1 MSSQNKRS
9 PDNQTSLSSSTPI
22 YISDFEDN
30 TIPTAT
36 DAAVGVSTATT
47 VGSGDLHTIKSST
60 KKDTATDHVSED
72 ISSEGDTLV
81 DQHNNS
87 QLDSTLQNGK
97 RFVKLSQCI
106 PLTRY
111 FQETFGDFLV
121 GWFKQ
126 VTLLHSDLIR
136 QVSLYYHQYHIY

>member
-1 MSSQNKRS
+1 MLFRISFFYNICIFLLAVTEGSNVSTNMSSQSKQS
-9 PDNQTSLSSSTPI
+9 PDNQTSLSSSTPT

-36 DAAVGVSTATT
+36 NPTVGVSMATT

-60 KKDTATDHVSED
+60 KKDTATDHISED

-97 RFVKLSQCI
+97 RFVKL
-106 PLTRY
+106 L
-111 FQETFGDFLV
+111 
-121 GWFKQ
+121 
-126 VTLLHSDLIR
+126 
-136 QVSLYYHQYHIY
+136 